1 MRKSQKVP
9 VFTRDDL
16 AKPHSDTVIKKH
28 FKSGR
33 TISHTFM
40 PRVGHFLS
48 VAGSDVPGTMLTISC
63 SAEHLQVL
71 ARLLLDATFD
81 PHLFV
86 ADEPPTV
93 ASSRDIH

>member
-1 MRKSQKVP
+1 MRKSQKAP

-33 TISHTFM
+33 TIAHSFEPHT
-40 PRVGHFLS
+40 GHILS
-48 VAGSDVPGTMLTISC
+48 VAGPDVPGTMLTIAC
-63 SAEHLQVL
+63 THAHLQVL

-81 PHLFV
+81 LHLFV
-86 ADEPPTV
+86 ADEPPTA